1 MALWRKAP
9 GDPGEH
15 GIGLD
20 WPRSVTETG
29 MTLAI
34 KPLARR
40 FAGPALAAWLL
51 YLGVWLVI
59 YAIEWQVI
67 SLLTQTVGWFV
78 DHFPFS
84 FGTVEK
90 WYTPIQTFAQ
100 NMAEGAGLIVL
111 GLLVGLW
118 VVHRKKK
125 IPRLA

>member
-1 MALWRKAP
+1 M
-9 GDPGEH
+9 
-15 GIGLD
+15 
-20 WPRSVTETG
+20 SETG

-40 FAGPALAAWLL
+40 FAAPALAAWLL
-51 YLGVWLVI
+51 HLGVWLVL
-59 YAIEWQVI
+59 YAIEWQII

-90 WYTPIQTFAQ
+90 WYTPIQLFTQ

-125 IPRLA
+125 IPQLA

>member
-1 MALWRKAP
+1 M
-9 GDPGEH
+9 
-15 GIGLD
+15 
-20 WPRSVTETG
+20 TETG
-29 MTLAI
+29 MTLAV

-40 FAGPALAAWLL
+40 FAAPALAAWLL
-51 YLGVWLVI
+51 YLGVGLVL

-90 WYTPIQTFAQ
+90 WYAPIQIFAQ

-125 IPRLA
+125 IPQLA